1 MSTTPKSRKNTA
13 RAAVMAAALSVVATP
28 HLRGDEGMW
37 TFDNLPNAL
46 LKERYD
52 FTPTQSWIDHLRL
65 ASVRFNDGGS
75 GAFVSK
81 NGLVLTNHHVAL
93 GQLQKMSTPKKDYVK
108 EGFFSKGQKEEIPC
122 PDLEVNVLVSMENVT
137 DRVRLAVNLKSS
149 DKEQNEQ
156 RKGEISRITKAS
168 TDETGLRSDVVE
180 LYQGGEY
187 WLYRYKKYTDM
198 RLVMAPE
205 IQAAF
210 YGGDPD
216 NFTYPRYALDFAF
229 FRVYENGKPVEIEH
243 FLKWSK
249 DGATEGELVFV
260 TGHPGRTDRLDP
272 VAQLE
277 YARDFGLPLYLQVAA
292 KKRGDYYAYSKLGV
306 EQERR
311 SKDRIFG
318 IENSIKAVTGEYEG
332 LMQPSLLASLQSAED
347 SLRAVVSGENL
358 ALLAADAKSGAR
370 RDALGAPVLPV
381 PPAVAGLNPI
391 SAKDSWA
398 KIAVVT
404 KKAGDRRLQTTYR
417 RFDATKIAGLANQ
430 IARYVAEVAKPND
443 KRYEEYRDSSLESL
457 KFRLFS
463 PAPIYP
469 DMEEFFLTRTLED
482 AVKELGP
489 NDEFVRAALGGREPA
504 QVAKDLIAGTKLFDV
519 AERKKLIAGGQKAVD
534 ASNDALIVWARKLD
548 PVYRAQRK
556 WYEDEIESVTVAE
569 GNRIAKARFAAYG
582 KSTYPDA
589 TFTLRMSY
597 GKVAGYELGTTLV
610 APFTTF
616 YGLYDRATGHS
627 EKAPFDLAPR
637 VKTAK
642 NKINLD
648 TKLNFVTTNDI
659 IGGNS
664 GSPIVNAKGEYV
676 GLVFDGNIQS
686 LVGRYAYDD
695 ARNRTVAVHSSGIIE
710 AMRSVYG
717 MGKLADEVVGK

>member
-1 MSTTPKSRKNTA
+1 MNPIAKSRKNTA
-13 RAAVMAAALSVVATP
+13 RVAMMAAALTVTATP
-28 HLRGDEGMW
+28 QLRGDEGMW
-37 TFDNLPNAL
+37 TFDNLPVKL
-46 LKERYD
+46 LKERYN
-52 FTPTQSWIDHLRL
+52 FVPTQDWTDHLRL

-75 GAFVSK
+75 GSFVSK
-81 NGLVLTNHHVAL
+81 DGLVLTNHHVAL
-93 GQLQKMSTPKKDYVK
+93 GQLQKMSTPKQDYVK
-108 EGFFSKGQKEEIPC
+108 GGFFAKSSKEEIAC

-137 DRVRLAVNLKSS
+137 DQVLKAIDPKSA
-149 DKEQNEQ
+149 DKDQNDQ
-156 RKGEISRITKAS
+156 RKAQISRITKAS
-168 TDETGLRSDVVE
+168 TDQSGLRSDVVE

-205 IQAAF
+205 LQAAF

-229 FRVYENGKPVEIEH
+229 FRVYENGKPVKVEH

-249 DGATEGELVFV
+249 DGAAENELVFV
-260 TGHPGRTDRLDP
+260 TGHPGRTDRLNT

-277 YARDFGLPLYLQVAA
+277 DARDAGLPLYLKVAA

-318 IENSIKAVTGEYEG
+318 IENAIKAVTGEYEG
-332 LMQPSLLASLQSAED
+332 LLEPALIKSLKSAED
-347 SLRAVVSGENL
+347 TLRKLAAESSDETTRRAAGSWDKIAAAVKKSGE
-358 ALLAADAKSGAR
+358 R
-370 RDALGAPVLPV
+370 RV
-381 PPAVAGLNPI
+381 
-391 SAKDSWA
+391 
-398 KIAVVT
+398 
-404 KKAGDRRLQTTYR
+404 QMTYR
-417 RFDATKIAGLANQ
+417 RYDATKVASLANS
-430 IARYVAEVAKPND
+430 IVRYVAETAKPND
-443 KRYEEYRDSSLESL
+443 KRWEEYRDSSLESL

-463 PAPIYP
+463 PAPLYP
-469 DMEEFFLTRTLED
+469 DMEEFFLTRNLED
-482 AVKELGP
+482 ALKELGEY
-489 NDEFVRAALGGREPA
+489 DEFTRAALDGREPA
-504 QVAKDLIAGTKLFDV
+504 KVAHDLIAGTKLFDV
-519 AERKKLIAGGQKAVD
+519 AERKKLIEGGQKAVD
-534 ASNDALIVWARKLD
+534 ASTDSLIVWARKLD
-548 PVYRAQRK
+548 ASYRAQRK

-569 GNRIAKARFAAYG
+569 GNRIAKARFGVYG

-637 VKTAK
+637 VKAAK
-642 NKINLD
+642 QKLNLD
-648 TKLNFVTTNDI
+648 TKINFVTTNDI

-717 MGKLADEVVGK
+717 MGKLADEVAGAK

>member
-1 MSTTPKSRKNTA
+1 MSASTKNTA
-13 RAAVMAAALSVVATP
+13 RAAMMAAALTVAATP
-28 HLRGDEGMW
+28 QLRGDEGMW
-37 TFDNLPNAL
+37 TFDNLPVKL

-52 FTPTQSWIDHLRL
+52 FTPNQEWIDHLRL

-108 EGFFSKGQKEEIPC
+108 GGFFAQTLKDEIAC
-122 PDLEVNVLVSMENVT
+122 PDLEVNILVSMENVT
-137 DRVRLAVNLKSS
+137 ERVRKAVDPKAA
-149 DKEQNEQ
+149 DKDQNEQ
-156 RKGEISRITKAS
+156 RKGEISRITKES
-168 TDETGLRSDVVE
+168 TDSTGLRSDVVE

-205 IQAAF
+205 LQAAF

-229 FRVYENGKPVEIEH
+229 FRVYEKGKPVQIEH
-243 FLKWSK
+243 YLKWSK
-249 DGATEGELVFV
+249 DGAAEGELVFV
-260 TGHPGRTDRLDP
+260 TGHPGRTDRLDT

-277 YARDFGLPLYLQVAA
+277 YARDFGLPLYLKAAA
-292 KKRGDYYAYSKLGV
+292 KKRADYYDYSKLGV

-332 LMQPSLLASLQSAED
+332 LLDPKLMKSL
-347 SLRAVVSGENL
+347 
-358 ALLAADAKSGAR
+358 ADAES
-370 RDALGAPVLPV
+370 ALRKA
-381 PPAVAGLNPI
+381 AGPL
-391 SAKDSWA
+391 DSWDR
-398 KIAVVT
+398 IAAAT
-404 KKAGDRRLQTTYR
+404 KKAGDRRLQSTYR
-417 RFDATKIAGLANQ
+417 AYGATKVSGLANT
-430 IARYVAEVAKPND
+430 IVRYVAEVAKPND
-443 KRYEEYRDSSLESL
+443 KRYEEFRDSSLESL

-469 DMEEFFLTRTLED
+469 DMEEFFLARALED
-482 AVKELGP
+482 AAKELGEH
-489 NDEFVRAALGGREPA
+489 DEFVRAALGGRAPA
-504 QVAKDLIAGTKLFDV
+504 EVAKELIAGTKLIDV
-519 AERKKLIAGGQKAVD
+519 AERRKLIEGGQKAVD
-534 ASNDALIVWARKLD
+534 ESTDALIVWARKLD

-556 WYEDEIESVTVAE
+556 WHEDEIESVTVAE
-569 GNRIAKARFAAYG
+569 GNRIAKLRFAVYG

-597 GKVAGYELGTTLV
+597 GKVAGYELGTTMV

-616 YGLYDRATGHS
+616 HGVYDRAIGHS
-627 EKAPFDLAPR
+627 EKPPFDLAPR
-637 VKTAK
+637 VKAAK
-642 NKINLD
+642 GKLNLAA
-648 TKLNFVTTNDI
+648 KLNFVTTNDI

-717 MGKLADEVVGK
+717 MGALADEVAGKKPKR

>member
-1 MSTTPKSRKNTA
+1 MSASRK
-13 RAAVMAAALSVVATP
+13 SGITP
-28 HLRGDEGMW
+28 RLRGDEGMW
-37 TFDNLPNAL
+37 TFDNLPVKL
-46 LKERYD
+46 LKDRYG
-52 FTPTQSWIDHLRL
+52 FTPKQAWIDHLRL

-93 GQLQKMSTPKKDYVK
+93 GQLQKMSTPRKDVVK
-108 EGFFSKGQKEEIPC
+108 AGFFAKTLKDEIAC
-122 PDLEVNVLVSMENVT
+122 PDLEVNILVSMENVT
-137 DRVRLAVNLKSS
+137 RRVLGAVDLKST
-149 DKEQNEQ
+149 DKERNAQ
-156 RKGEISRITKAS
+156 RKSEISRITKES
-168 TDETGLRSDVVE
+168 SDKTGLRSDVVE

-205 IQAAF
+205 LQAAF

-216 NFTYPRYALDFAF
+216 NFTYPRFALDFAF
-229 FRVYENGKPVEIEH
+229 FRVYEGGKPVRIKN

-249 DGATEGELVFV
+249 DGAADGELVFV
-260 TGHPGRTDRLDP
+260 TGHPGHTDRLNT

-277 YARDFGLPLYLQVAA
+277 YSRDIGLPLYLKFAA
-292 KKRGDYYAYSKLGV
+292 KKRADFLAYAALGV

-311 SKDRIFG
+311 AKDRIFG
-318 IENSIKAVTGEYEG
+318 VENAIKAVTGEYEG
-332 LMQPSLLASLQSAED
+332 LLEPELIASLKEAED
-347 SLRAVVSGENL
+347 SLRA
-358 ALLAADAKSGAR
+358 AAASKDAWG
-370 RDALGAPVLPV
+370 
-381 PPAVAGLNPI
+381 
-391 SAKDSWA
+391 
-398 KIAVVT
+398 KIAAAT
-404 KKAGDRRLQTTYR
+404 KKAGERRLQTTYR
-417 RFDATKIAGLANQ
+417 AYAATKAAGLAGT
-430 IARYVAEVAKPND
+430 IVRFVAETAKPND
-443 KRYEEYRDSSLESL
+443 KRYEEFRDTNLESL

-463 PAPIYP
+463 PAPMYP
-469 DMEEFFLTRTLED
+469 DMEEFLLARALED
-482 AVKELGP
+482 ALQELGSG
-489 NDEFVRAALGGREPA
+489 DAFVRAALGGRSPA
-504 QVAKDLIAGTKLFDV
+504 KVARELIAGTKLFDV
-519 AERKKLIAGGQKAVD
+519 AARKRLIEGGEKAVAESKDPLIA
-534 ASNDALIVWARKLD
+534 WARRLD

-597 GKVAGYELGTTLV
+597 GKVSGYELGTTFV

-616 YGLYDRATGHS
+616 HGLYDRAIGHS
-627 EKAPFDLAPR
+627 EKPPFDLAPR
-637 VKTAK
+637 VKAAK
-642 NKINLD
+642 DKLRLE
-648 TKLNFVTTNDI
+648 TKVNFVTTNDI

-686 LVGRYAYDD
+686 LVGRYAYED

-710 AMRSVYG
+710 AMRVIYG
-717 MGKLADEVVGK
+717 MGKLADEVAGR

>member
-1 MSTTPKSRKNTA
+1 MPATPKTRRSPA
-13 RAAVMAAALSVVATP
+13 RAAVMAAALTVAAAP
-28 HLRGDEGMW
+28 QLRGDEGMW
-37 TFDNLPNAL
+37 TFDNLPIKL
-46 LKERYD
+46 LKDRYG
-52 FTPTQSWIDHLRL
+52 FTPKQDWIDHLRL

-81 NGLVLTNHHVAL
+81 DGLVLTNHHVAL

-108 EGFFSKGQKEEIPC
+108 EGFFAKGLKDEIAC

-137 DRVRLAVNLKSS
+137 ERVLKAVDPKAS
-149 DKEQNEQ
+149 DKERNEQ

-229 FRVYENGKPVEIEH
+229 FRVYEKGKPVKIEH
-243 FLKWSK
+243 YLKWSK
-249 DGATEGELVFV
+249 DGAADGELVFV
-260 TGHPGRTDRLDP
+260 TGHPGRTDRLDT

-277 YARDFGLPLYLQVAA
+277 YARDLDLPLYLKVAA
-292 KKRGDYYAYSKLGV
+292 EKRADYYAYAKLGA

-318 IENSIKAVTGEYEG
+318 IENAIKAVTGEYEG
-332 LMQPSLLASLQSAED
+332 LLDPKLFAALKNAED
-347 SLRAVVSGENL
+347 ALRKTVAESSDD
-358 ALLAADAKSGAR
+358 ATKDAKG
-370 RDALGAPVLPV
+370 
-381 PPAVAGLNPI
+381 
-391 SAKDSWA
+391 SWD
-398 KIAVVT
+398 KIAAAV
-404 KKAGDRRLQTTYR
+404 KKAGERRLQTTYR
-417 RFDATKIAGLANQ
+417 RYDATKIAGLANT
-430 IARYVAEVAKPND
+430 IVRYAAEVAKPND
-443 KRYEEYRDSSLESL
+443 KRYEEFRDSSLESL

-463 PAPIYP
+463 PAPTYA
-469 DMEEFFLTRTLED
+469 DMEEFFLRRALED
-482 AVKELGP
+482 AVKELGAD
-489 NDEFVRAALGGREPA
+489 DEFVRAALGGGEPA
-504 QVAKDLIAGTKLFDV
+504 KVAKDLIAGTKLFDV
-519 AERKKLIAGGQKAVD
+519 AERRKLIEGGEKAVAESTD
-534 ASNDALIVWARKLD
+534 SLIVWARRLD

-569 GNRIAKARFAAYG
+569 GNRVAKARFAVYG

-589 TFTLRMSY
+589 TFTLRLSY
-597 GKVAGYELGTTLV
+597 GKVAGYELGTTFV

-616 YGLYDRATGHS
+616 HGLYDRAIGHS
-627 EKAPFDLAPR
+627 EKPPFDLAPR
-637 VKTAK
+637 VKSAK
-642 NKINLD
+642 MKLNLAA
-648 TKLNFVTTNDI
+648 KLNFVTTNDI

-695 ARNRTVAVHSSGIIE
+695 ARNRTVAVHSSGILE

-717 MGKLADEVVGK
+717 MGKLADEVAGGK

>member
-1 MSTTPKSRKNTA
+1 MTPITKSRKNTA
-13 RAAVMAAALSVVATP
+13 RAAVMAAALTVAATP
-28 HLRGDEGMW
+28 QLRGDEGMW
-37 TFDNLPNAL
+37 TFDNLPVKL
-46 LKERYD
+46 LKERYN
-52 FTPTQSWIDHLRL
+52 FVPEQSWVDHLRL

-81 NGLVLTNHHVAL
+81 DGLVLTNHHVAL

-108 EGFFSKGQKEEIPC
+108 EGFFAKSNKEEIAC

-137 DRVRLAVNLKSS
+137 DQVLKAVDPKAA
-149 DKEQNEQ
+149 DKDQNEQ
-156 RKGEISRITKAS
+156 RKAQISRITKQS
-168 TDETGLRSDVVE
+168 TESTGLRSDVVE

-205 IQAAF
+205 LQAAF

-229 FRVYENGKPVEIEH
+229 FRVYENGKPVKVEH

-249 DGATEGELVFV
+249 DGAAEGELVFV
-260 TGHPGRTDRLDP
+260 TGHPGHTDRLNT

-277 YARDFGLPLYLQVAA
+277 DARDAGLPLYLKVAA
-292 KKRGDYYAYSKLGV
+292 KKRADYYAYSKLGA
-306 EQERR
+306 EQARR

-318 IENSIKAVTGEYEG
+318 IENAIKAVTGEYEG
-332 LMQPSLLASLQSAED
+332 LLDPALIKSLKSAED
-347 SLRAVVSGENL
+347 ALRKSVDESSDPATKAAKGSWDKIAAVIKKSAERRTQMTYRAYAPTKVSS
-358 ALLAADAKSGAR
+358 LAASI
-370 RDALGAPVLPV
+370 V
-381 PPAVAGLNPI
+381 
-391 SAKDSWA
+391 
-398 KIAVVT
+398 
-404 KKAGDRRLQTTYR
+404 
-417 RFDATKIAGLANQ
+417 RF
-430 IARYVAEVAKPND
+430 VAETAKPND
-443 KRYEEYRDSSLESL
+443 KRWEEYRDSNLESL

-463 PAPIYP
+463 PAPLYP
-469 DMEEFFLTRTLED
+469 DMEEFFLTRSLED
-482 AVKELGP
+482 AVKELGE
-489 NDEFVRAALGGREPA
+489 NDEFVRVALGGQEPA
-504 QVAKDLIAGTKLFDV
+504 KVAHDLIAGTKLFDV
-519 AERKKLIAGGQKAVD
+519 AERKKLIEGGQKAVD
-534 ASNDALIVWARKLD
+534 ASTDSLIVWARKLD
-548 PVYRAQRK
+548 ASYRAQRK

-569 GNRIAKARFAAYG
+569 GNRIAKARFGVYG

-589 TFTLRMSY
+589 TFTLRLSY

-616 YGLYDRATGHS
+616 YGLYDRATGHA
-627 EKAPFDLAPR
+627 EKVPFDLAPR
-637 VKTAK
+637 VKAAK
-642 NKINLD
+642 GKLNLD

-695 ARNRTVAVHSSGIIE
+695 ARNRTVAVHSSGILE
-710 AMRSVYG
+710 AMRAVYG
-717 MGKLADEVVGK
+717 MGKLADEVAGKK

>member
-1 MSTTPKSRKNTA
+1 MSTTPKSRKHPA
-13 RAAVMAAALSVVATP
+13 RAAMMAAALTVAATP
-28 HLRGDEGMW
+28 QLRGDEGMW
-37 TFDNLPNAL
+37 TFDNLPVSL
-46 LKERYD
+46 LKQRYN
-52 FTPTQSWIDHLRL
+52 FTPKQDWIDHLRL

-108 EGFFSKGQKEEIPC
+108 EGFFAKGLEDEISC

-137 DRVRLAVNLKSS
+137 GQVLGAVNTKSP

-156 RKGEISRITKAS
+156 RKAQISRITKAS
-168 TDETGLRSDVVE
+168 TDQTGLRSDVVE

-205 IQAAF
+205 LQAAF

-216 NFTYPRYALDFAF
+216 NFTYPRFALDFAF
-229 FRVYENGKPVEIEH
+229 FRVYEKGKPVQIEH
-243 FLKWSK
+243 FLEWSK
-249 DGATEGELVFV
+249 DGAAEGELVFV
-260 TGHPGRTDRLDP
+260 TGHPGRTDRLNT

-277 YARDFGLPLYLQVAA
+277 YSRDLGLPLYLTVAA
-292 KKRGDYYAYSKLGV
+292 KKRADYYAYSKLGV

-318 IENSIKAVTGEYEG
+318 VENAIKAVTGEYEG
-332 LMQPSLLASLQSAED
+332 LLDP
-347 SLRAVVSGENL
+347 
-358 ALLAADAKSGAR
+358 ALIKSLAAAENALRKSVAQSSDAATK
-370 RDALGAPVLPV
+370 D
-381 PPAVAGLNPI
+381 
-391 SAKDSWA
+391 AKDSWD
-398 KIAVVT
+398 KIAAAT
-404 KKAGDRRLQTTYR
+404 KKAGERRLQTTYR
-417 RFDATKIAGLANQ
+417 SFAPTKVASLANS
-430 IARYVAEVAKPND
+430 IVRYVAEVAKPND
-443 KRYEEYRDSSLESL
+443 KRWEEYRDSSLESL

-463 PAPIYP
+463 PAPMYP
-469 DMEEFFLTRTLED
+469 DMEEFFLARTLED
-482 AVKELGP
+482 AVKELCKD
-489 NDEFVRAALGGREPA
+489 DEFVRAALDGREPA
-504 QVAKDLIAGTKLFDV
+504 TVARDLITGTKLFDV
-519 AERKKLIAGGQKAVD
+519 SERKKLIEGGAKAVA
-534 ASNDALIVWARKLD
+534 ASTDALIVWARKLD

-569 GNRIAKARFAAYG
+569 GNRIAKARFAVYG

-616 YGLYDRATGHS
+616 YGLYDRAIGHA
-627 EKAPFDLAPR
+627 EKSPFDLAPR
-637 VKTAK
+637 VKAAK
-642 NKINLD
+642 NKLNLA
-648 TKLNFVTTNDI
+648 TKVNFVTTNDI

-710 AMRSVYG
+710 AMRGVYG
-717 MGKLADEVVGK
+717 MNKLADEVAGKK